1 MPRRSLVFCA
11 VILIPLAFFVMG
23 RGLKARIFQ
32 PATGHSSRPDLVAP
46 ASTSGRKNLN
56 AARTAGAAGSSPPIE
71 PASVAV
77 QTPAAEN
84 GSSTLPTVFGA
95 DVAYGVDFSLKV
107 GQTAAVG
114 GELIITLGSIAP
126 RGELEAAITVAMQNG
141 GVPLETRT
149 LRLTAPPPAAYLRQI
164 KLIAIDPETATFRVG
179 YIPQ

>member
-32 PATGHSSRPDLVAP
+32 PAATRSPKPDIVAP
-46 ASTSGRKNLN
+46 ASASGRKISS
-56 AARTAGAAGSSPPIE
+56 AVRTAGAAGSSPPIE

-95 DVAYGVDFSLKV
+95 DVAYGVDFSLQV

-114 GELIITLGSIAP
+114 GELNITLSSIAS
-126 RGELEAAITVAMQNG
+126 RGELEAVVMVAMQNG
-141 GVPLETRT
+141 GVPPETRT